1 MRPVVFIVLLATLVV
16 TMPVLA
22 ASAEFPVSVI
32 DDRGVDVVIDAMPER
47 IVAVGALYAEILL
60 GLGALDR
67 LVAIAD
73 SPDNPAE
80 TVDLPSVG
88 PTYAPNVEL
97 IVAQM
102 PDLVLGATDY
112 GGERAALEAVGITV
126 LTTPLLTGVIDIF
139 DSIHTVAAAIG
150 KSAEGAALIGELA
163 EGIIRSESLVLGRPP
178 VRAAF
183 LYAPTPDDPPYAAGT
198 GAIEHELILRA
209 GGINVFA
216 DVDGFPPVAFEAILA
231 RDPEVIFTAPSQ
243 IENLT
248 GNPLL
253 RAVAAIR
260 EGRVVGI
267 RGSDATSTRIGDA
280 LRSMIEAL
288 HGIAV
293 D

>member
-1 MRPVVFIVLLATLVV
+1 
-16 TMPVLA
+16 
-22 ASAEFPVSVI
+22 
-32 DDRGVDVVIDAMPER
+32 MPER